1 MTVSSVSAGLSRFV
15 FTKYDIL
22 QTSDLMQYVKQCS
35 VSHTLLPANEQTKPA
50 DVS

>member
-15 FTKYDIL
+15 STKYDIF
-22 QTSDLMQYVKQCS
+22 QTSGLIQHVKQCS
-35 VSHTLLPANEQTKPA
+35 VSHTLLPANEQTKAA